1 MARSKI
7 KDLKWNMRAA
17 ARDIK
22 ENKRQGGKMS
32 NSLSRT
38 IFIVS
43 FLLLP
48 MILLIL
54 FSYVPIIGNIF
65 FSFTDWKGFGNE
77 FNFVG
82 LRNYKK
88 IFTNTEYISMFKNCG
103 WYFLAAIPQLVF
115 AFFLA
120 IVVNGKFRGLSIF
133 KGILIIPYLLNGVI
147 VSTIFIIFFQNSGTL
162 NTILESL
169 GLMDFTHK
177 WLQELNIVN
186 PAVASV
192 SIWRYYGMNFIMFF
206 GALQSIP
213 TELYEAAVLDGCT
226 KMQEIR
232 YISIP
237 FIKKVLFINIIMSIS
252 GSIQVFEIPYIML
265 NGSNG
270 TGTPVIMIQ
279 QSMSE
284 NRAGFAAALSVVVF
298 VIVLIVVSIQKMFVK
313 EE

>member
-1 MARSKI
+1 M

-17 ARDIK
+17 ARGIK

-32 NSLSRT
+32 NSVSRT
-38 IFIVS
+38 VFIVS
-43 FLLLP
+43 FLLFP

-65 FSFTDWKGFGNE
+65 FSFTNWKGFGDE
-77 FNFVG
+77 FQFVG

-120 IVVNGKFRGLSIF
+120 IVVNGKFRGLSVF

-169 GLMDFTHK
+169 GLLDLTHK

-213 TELYEAAVLDGCT
+213 NELYEAAVLDGCT
-226 KMQEIR
+226 KMQEIK

-237 FIKKVLFINIIMSIS
+237 FIKKVLFINIILSIS

-298 VIVLIVVSIQKMFVK
+298 VIVLVVVSIQKIFVK